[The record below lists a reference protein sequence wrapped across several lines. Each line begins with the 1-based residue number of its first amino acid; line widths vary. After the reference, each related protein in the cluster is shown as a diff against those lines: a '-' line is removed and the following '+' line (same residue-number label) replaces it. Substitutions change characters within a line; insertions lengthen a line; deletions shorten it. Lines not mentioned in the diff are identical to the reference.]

1 MQWRLWFL
9 YYWRDVTINHIR
21 KHIMAKLLN
30 NLIGI
35 LLFGV
40 LAYLVYVYNTP
51 GIEVNNL
58 FAVILLG
65 SAFVGGIVLVK
76 VCDDWAQKL
85 CGYILIVGVPL
96 VVLDAYS
103 IIDMDSWTS
112 GWTKSEPL
120 INRIEITWYTIIY
133 SFFSLVCAF
142 IAGLYVIHRVR
153 YMPIGEDGEKK
164 GFDLDVATLI
174 ILVSGAV
181 GWLGSSFL
189 IGQ

>member
-1 MQWRLWFL
+1 
-9 YYWRDVTINHIR
+9 
-21 KHIMAKLLN
+21 MAKLLN

-65 SAFVGGIVLVK
+65 SAFVGGIVVVK

-85 CGYILIVGVPL
+85 GGYMLIVGVPL

-103 IIDMDSWTS
+103 IIDMDSWTI

-164 GFDLDVATLI
+164 EFDLDVATVI

>member
-51 GIEVNNL
+51 GVELSNL